1 MANGKKKI
9 KKIAEFALDAAMP
22 FGSIVNPALRK
33 VGKEVGGRVACQKKG
48 GRWVQGKCI
57 AKGAMAKS
65 EIKPLLKGP
74 GSRTGRK
81 KYSNPPKRS
90 SY

>member
-1 MANGKKKI
+1 MLLMPSKKKKKI
-9 KKIAEFALDAAMP
+9 KTLKGAAEAVADMATMGTYGLAKRA
-22 FGSIVNPALRK
+22 GSQMICER
-33 VGKEVGGRVACQKKG
+33 KG

-65 EIKPLLKGP
+65 EIPPKLKDP

-81 KYSNPPKRS
+81 KYSESPKRG